1 MGTVSRVAV
10 AEEVLLRVPR
20 PRKLQTSANMISHI
34 LSVALISSLAMA
46 APQQYYY
53 PTSVVHHPSSF
64 THTTSGFQYVPSFGG
79 GVRTVQPAVVA
90 AQPAVDPALMQK
102 LSQLSSLL
110 PALETLANGAPQTTS
125 GQVDYQSIDAA
136 VEATRQL
143 LEAVPL
149 EYVPLQY
156 RDAIRTLSDATMQL
170 IDTQQS
176 VKSLVRPQVDEILV
190 ASRELLQALPQQN

>member
-1 MGTVSRVAV
+1 
-10 AEEVLLRVPR
+10 
-20 PRKLQTSANMISHI
+20 MISHI

-46 APQQYYY
+46 APQHYYY

-110 PALETLANGAPQTTS
+110 PALETLANGAPMTTN
-125 GQVDYQSIDAA
+125 GQVDYQS
-136 VEATRQL
+136 
-143 LEAVPL
+143 
-149 EYVPLQY
+149 
-156 RDAIRTLSDATMQL
+156 
-170 IDTQQS
+170 
-176 VKSLVRPQVDEILV
+176 
-190 ASRELLQALPQQN
+190 

>member
-1 MGTVSRVAV
+1 
-10 AEEVLLRVPR
+10 
-20 PRKLQTSANMISHI
+20 MISHI

-46 APQQYYY
+46 APQYYY
-53 PTSVVHHPSSF
+53 PTSVVHHPPSF
-64 THTTSGFQYVPSFGG
+64 THTTSGFQYVPSFVGG

-156 RDAIRTLSDATMQL
+156 RDAIETLSNATKQL

-176 VKSLVRPQVDEILV
+176 VKQYVRPQVDEILA
-190 ASRELLQALPQQN
+190 ASRELLKALPQQNQVRVSRSGNNSEIVQWI